1 MEGGGKRVGAQA
13 LARSLARLPSYSP
26 GSHQRASLSSPP
38 ILLRHLEG
46 LPGAERLEDLEH
58 ELLLV
63 RAELHQ
69 RLPNDQIKNREPRTE
84 GARRVPCE
92 SAALIDSSTCLADVL
107 LGSVAEHI
115 QLSLVCP

>member
-1 MEGGGKRVGAQA
+1 MEGGGKRGRGSS
-13 LARSLARLPSYSP
+13 ARSLACLPISRVSA
-26 GSHQRASLSSPP
+26 HQRASLSSPP

-46 LPGAERLEDLEH
+46 LPGAERLEDLGH

-69 RLPNDQIKNREPRTE
+69 RLPHDQIKNREPRTE